1 VNPREFLQRRYAG
14 SAAAFVAGALLG
26 LSFEPFGWWPLAI
39 LLPAVLMVLWDGAS
53 PRRAAALGF
62 WFNFGTF
69 AFGTYWLYISLHL
82 NGGAPI
88 PLALLL
94 MVGLAAIMG
103 AYHALLGWVV
113 ARYLPARGLVR
124 WMLAIPGLWLLVEW
138 FRSWFLTGFGWLALG
153 YAHTDNWLGGLAP
166 VVGQPGLGLITLVY
180 AGALVTL
187 LLGDRRAH
195 YATAAAVIAG
205 LTTLAFGLR
214 HVEWTQKSGA
224 PISVA
229 VVQGA
234 IPQDEKW
241 IDDNLENIL
250 DVYRTR
256 TREAHGAQ
264 LIVWPESAIPD
275 LANNHVD
282 FYRDVYQAASAQ
294 GSSLIVGT
302 LRAEENPETG
312 ELEYYNS
319 VLSMD
324 RDTPG
329 VGWYDKHHLVPF
341 TEFFPV
347 PGFVRNWLKLM
358 TLPYSDFNRGK
369 AVQPPLQAAGQ
380 HILAG
385 ICYEDA
391 YGSTQLPAL
400 RTATLIVNVTNDA
413 WFGRSTAR
421 YQHLQLS
428 RLRTMEA
435 GRPMVRAAN
444 DGVSAVIGARGE
456 IIAQAPEYEAS
467 VLRAELQPRIGLT
480 PYARVGNWPVVCL
493 ALVFGLIGAYVG
505 RRRPSARSAIRG

>member
-1 VNPREFLQRRYAG
+1 MA
-14 SAAAFVAGALLG
+14 
-26 LSFEPFGWWPLAI
+26 
-39 LLPAVLMVLWDGAS
+39 LWDGAT
-53 PRRAAALGF
+53 PRRAAVLGF

-94 MVGLAAIMG
+94 MVGLAAVMG

-113 ARYLPARGLVR
+113 AKYLPPRGAVR

-153 YAHTDNWLGGLAP
+153 YAHTDNWLGSLAP
-166 VVGQPGLGLITLVY
+166 IVGQYGLGLITLVF

-187 LLGDRRAH
+187 LLGSRRAQF
-195 YATAAAVIAG
+195 AAAAVLAG

-214 HVEWTQKSGA
+214 QVEWTQKSGA

-241 IDDNLENIL
+241 IDENLDNIL
-250 DVYRTR
+250 EVYRTR

-264 LIVWPESAIPD
+264 IIVWPESAIPD

-302 LRAEENPETG
+302 LRAEENPKTG
-312 ELEYYNS
+312 EVEYFNS

-347 PGFVRNWLKLM
+347 PGFVRNWLKLLE
-358 TLPYSDFNRGK
+358 LPYSDFNRGK
-369 AVQPPLQAAGQ
+369 AVQLPLEAAGQ
-380 HILAG
+380 RISAG
-385 ICYEDA
+385 VCYEDA

-400 RTATLIVNVTNDA
+400 RTATMLVNVTNDG
-413 WFGRSTAR
+413 WFGHSTAR
-421 YQHLQLS
+421 YQHLQTS
-428 RLRTMEA
+428 RMRAMEA

-444 DGVSAVIGARGE
+444 TGVSAVIDERGRVVVT
-456 IIAQAPEYEAS
+456 APEYEAN
-467 VLRAELQPRIGLT
+467 VMRASLQPRLGLT
-480 PYARVGNWPVVCL
+480 PYAVTGNWPLISL
-493 ALVFGLIGAYVG
+493 ALVLGLGSAYFA
-505 RRRPSARSAIRG
+505 RR